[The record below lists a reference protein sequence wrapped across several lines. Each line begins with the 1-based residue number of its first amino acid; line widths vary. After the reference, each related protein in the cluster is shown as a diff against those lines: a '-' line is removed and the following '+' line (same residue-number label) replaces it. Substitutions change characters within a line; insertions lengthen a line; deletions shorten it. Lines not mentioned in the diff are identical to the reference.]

1 MIKKPSDKLQMFRT
15 LDCYVSFNGGTVGGR
30 DKIPFAEY
38 FKDELADIER
48 ALKRYERL
56 GDKKFRRRKELD
68 PLERSKKLEEFN
80 NKALKIIHEKGLDF
94 QEFMSS
100 FNGYEYNI
108 CRNHIYKKLSAKEYL
123 ILKCVIKLEH
133 EYLEVL

>member
-1 MIKKPSDKLQMFRT
+1 MIKSPLDKLQMFRT
-15 LDCYVSFNGGTVGGR
+15 LDCFVEFDGAVVGGR
-30 DKIPFAEY
+30 SKIPFREY
-38 FKDELADIER
+38 FEDELNDIER

-56 GDKKFRRRKELD
+56 GEKKFRRRKQLD
-68 PLERSKKLEEFN
+68 PLERTKKLEEFN

-94 QEFMSS
+94 AEFMSS
-100 FNGYEYNI
+100 VSGYEYNI

-133 EYLEVL
+133 GYLEVL

>member
-1 MIKKPSDKLQMFRT
+1 MFRT
-15 LDCYVSFNGGTVGGR
+15 LDCFVEFDGAVVGGR
-30 DKIPFAEY
+30 SKIPFREY
-38 FKDELADIER
+38 FADELDDIER

-68 PLERSKKLEEFN
+68 PLERNKKLEELN
-80 NKALKIIHEKGLDF
+80 NKALKVIHEKGLDF

-133 EYLEVL
+133 GYLEVL